1 MHPIHLRVR
10 IAALAAVFAAC
21 TSSPLEVDS
30 EAAKGSKFQVS
41 PLILDFGSSGTQ
53 ASITLT
59 NPTKRAMA
67 WTASENAGWF
77 SLGTTSG
84 TVWGG
89 ASQKIS
95 VSATRSGLSPGTHST
110 DVQFSA
116 SNGGGTEVQTVSITV
131 PSTGTATGQLSVS
144 PLQMDFGSTETSQT
158 MTLSNTGDGSLAWTA
173 SENAD
178 WLSLGATSGSI
189 SAKSSQ
195 TLALSVQ
202 RIGKTAGDY
211 VTSLTVSAGTAG
223 SSTASVS
230 MTVASAP
237 EETSNETQVLLSGQL
252 LDQFG
257 GGGVAGLTVEFRGE
271 TARTDA
277 TGAFTISGSPISSS
291 SQLTLSGSGIHP
303 RLTYATSGDAAWSVV
318 PSSFDMKAFDDV
330 ARQDFGT
337 STVRWVGAP
346 TVYVDTNP
354 HGFDGG
360 TELQTWISEVELQ
373 AAEFVSKWTGTT
385 ISPAD
390 VIVTSR
396 PPKDYTSGTI
406 VIHFSEESS
415 DYGNTASIGYAR
427 LRWSS
432 DRSIYSAAIWLRY
445 VKYSGSGG
453 ASKRRGILGH
463 ELGHAMGLGH
473 MDGSSQVSLMA
484 PSLGSKTDLSPYD
497 NQVASLLYGRGP
509 GNVSLDTDSSGGGRG
524 LLTPAGA
531 PVEREWLCDAESAGA
546 AADRH

>member
-1 MHPIHLRVR
+1 MHPIHLVR

-21 TSSPLEVDS
+21 SSPLEVDS
-30 EAAKGSKFQVS
+30 EAAKGPKFQVS
-41 PLILDFGSSGTQ
+41 PLLLDFGSSGTQ

-77 SLGTTSG
+77 SLGATSG
-84 TVWGG
+84 TLWGG
-89 ASQKIS
+89 ASQTVS
-95 VSATRSGLSPGTHST
+95 VSASRSNLSPGTYSA
-110 DVQFSA
+110 DVQFTA

-131 PSTGTATGQLSVS
+131 PSTGTASGQLSVS
-144 PLQMDFGSTETSQT
+144 PLAVDFGSTATSQT
-158 MTLSNTGDGSLAWTA
+158 LTLSNTGDGSLSWTA
-173 SENAD
+173 SEDAD

-189 SAKSSQ
+189 PAKSSQ
-195 TLALSVQ
+195 TLALSVK
-202 RIGKTAGDY
+202 RTGKTAGVY
-211 VTSLTVSAGTAG
+211 VTTVTVSAGTAG
-223 SSTASVS
+223 SVTEPVS
-230 MTVASAP
+230 MTVPSAP
-237 EETSNETQVLLSGQL
+237 EETSSETQVLLSGRL

-257 GGGVAGLTVEFRGE
+257 GGGVAGLTVEFSGK
-271 TARTDA
+271 TATTDA
-277 TGAFTISGSPISSS
+277 VGAFKITGSPTSSS
-291 SQLTLSGSGIHP
+291 SQLTLSGSGIHR

-318 PSSFDMKAFDDV
+318 PSSFDMKAFDDL

-337 STVRWVGAP
+337 STVRWVTAP

-354 HGFDGG
+354 LGFTGG
-360 TELQTWISEVELQ
+360 TELQTWISEVQ
-373 AAEFVSKWTGTT
+373 TQVAEFVSKWTGKT

-415 DYGNTASIGYAR
+415 DYGNTSSIGYAR
-427 LRWSS
+427 LKWNS
-432 DRSIYSAAIWLRY
+432 DRSIYSAGIWLRY

-473 MDGSSQVSLMA
+473 MDGSSQVSLMS

-497 NQVASLLYGRGP
+497 NLAASLLYGRRP
-509 GNVSLDTDSSGGGRG
+509 GNISLDTDASSGTRG
-524 LLTPAGA
+524 LLVPAGA
-531 PVEREWLCDAESAGA
+531 PVEREWLCDAESTGA
-546 AADRH
+546 AADQY